1 MYLTPSITTQTFKEL
16 HIIYPL
22 SKGIPNQCICSSR
35 LTRTAQVLCGDT
47 ENVLLLCCFDLF
59 SLLIFFFFPL
69 LSPYEPEPI
78 PSVLSIYSLLDDN
91 SSAETFHIFISGQM
105 CDQEKHFHE
114 ASAFFLK

>member
-59 SLLIFFFFPL
+59 SLLIFFFFPCCL
-69 LSPYEPEPI
+69 LTNQNQSPQSFLFTLCWMTILQLKRFTYLFQVKCVI
-78 PSVLSIYSLLDDN
+78 KKNISMKLLPF
-91 SSAETFHIFISGQM
+91 S
-105 CDQEKHFHE
+105 
-114 ASAFFLK
+114 